1 MENYTIREVNSEI
14 IVFLDYNHPTKLSA
28 LKAAARL
35 MAAEV
40 IREEHRISRQQSLD
54 DRNQYVEQHND
65 GQPETR
71 IGFVGPKDA
80 DGV

>member
-35 MAAEV
+35 LQAEV
-40 IREEHRISRQQSLD
+40 IREQHNN
-54 DRNQYVEQHND
+54 DRDNYRESHND
-65 GQPETR
+65 GLS
-71 IGFVGPKDA
+71 VGTPTD
-80 DGV
+80 